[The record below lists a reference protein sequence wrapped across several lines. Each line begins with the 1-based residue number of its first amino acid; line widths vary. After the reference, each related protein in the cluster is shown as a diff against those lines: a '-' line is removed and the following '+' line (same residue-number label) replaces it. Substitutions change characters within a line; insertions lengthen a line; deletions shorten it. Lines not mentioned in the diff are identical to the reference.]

1 MGSLIGPLLAED
13 IENTTVGVRKTTQ
26 PLQISLF
33 KAKHS
38 EHSKQLFGRGTVE
51 NIVQEIKSTNGSKK
65 GS

>member
-33 KAKHS
+33 KAKNS